1 MKLTYAGSGKVYLKK
16 QEYRCDLYMNK
27 GEGGILINI
36 SILEALSVSKSLEL
50 SSKGFRDLPM
60 NIDFLA
66 GELSTGFKFLLINC
80 ERQKISNNISEG
92 RRVYTYS
99 SKYLLNG
106 VGGQK
111 YKSLELNRI
120 NFRVAN
126 ILAWGGISGYK
137 ISDNFELSHNYNVK
151 KEVYKNDEFVV
162 EYWVDNSMLPV
173 VSRDLL
179 NENIVLNQ
187 SGNIEI
193 TFKNEESID
202 KFAEVF
208 NKIKRL
214 IELSTLSNIYPSKLT
229 GYSNNV
235 YDMYDKEKVE
245 RPIEII
251 SCDLNNE
258 DRKIEYTETMKWI
271 NLSELIDN
279 DSFSKY
285 FSKYELF
292 EPVIELYLEIIYS
305 KTISSRRV
313 FLNIVQALET
323 YHSRFKTNNLNKFR
337 RRIELVI
344 LKDRPKEWAEK
355 DRDFLMAKSSK
366 FITLESRLA
375 DLLLAE
381 FKICFDTG
389 DIEEYDFPKVI
400 ANTRNY
406 YIHYDESIKKNSRV
420 LTENELS
427 IYNRSLLYILEY
439 YILVELGFNDRLKII
454 KKLNDRW
461 GRVSEI
467 LSIIKCSNE
476 NTKKDMK

>member
-1 MKLTYAGSGKVYLKK
+1 MELNYTGSGKVYFNN
-16 QEYRCDLYMNK
+16 QEYRCDLYINEN
-27 GEGGILINI
+27 EGGILIDI
-36 SILEALSVSKSLEL
+36 SIKKVLASFCAL
-50 SSKGFRDLPM
+50 PI

-66 GELSTGFKFLLINC
+66 GELSTGFKFSLINC
-80 ERQKISNNISEG
+80 ERQRMSSNISEG
-92 RRVYTYS
+92 RSVYTYR
-99 SKYLLNG
+99 SKYLFKG
-106 VGGQK
+106 VGGK
-111 YKSLELNRI
+111 TDKSLELSRI
-120 NFRVAN
+120 NFRMAN
-126 ILAWGGISGYK
+126 ILNWGEISAYK
-137 ISDNFELSHNYNVK
+137 ISNEFELSDNDDVK

-208 NKIKRL
+208 KKIKRL
-214 IELSTLSNIYPSKLT
+214 IELSTLRNIYPSKLT

-235 YDMYDKEKVE
+235 YYMYDKEKVG

-258 DRKIEYTETMKWI
+258 ENKVEYIETMKWI

-323 YHSRFKTNNLNKFR
+323 YHSRFKSNNLNKFKG
-337 RRIELVI
+337 RIERVI
-344 LKDRPKEWAEK
+344 LKDRPKEWAKK
-355 DRDFLMAKSSK
+355 DRIFLMARSVK

-389 DIEEYDFPKVI
+389 NIEKYDFPNVI
-400 ANTRNY
+400 AKTRNY
-406 YIHYDESIKKNSRV
+406 YIHYDESIKERDRI
-420 LTENELS
+420 LTESELS
-427 IYNRSLLYILEY
+427 IYNRSLLYMLEY
-439 YILVELGFNDRLKII
+439 YILIELGFTDRVKII
-454 KKLNDRW
+454 KKLNERW
-461 GRVSEI
+461 GRISET
-467 LSIIKCSNE
+467 LSIIKHSNK
-476 NTKKDMK
+476 NIKKEKKP